1 MARPMRIEYSGALYH
16 LTSRGNGG
24 DDIFRDDEDRLV
36 FLETLSN
43 SRNRY
48 NCVLHAY
55 CLMSNH
61 FHLLVETPDANVSAF
76 MRHLNSVYTQKF
88 NYHHKRAGH
97 VMQGRFKSILVQKDL
112 YLLELAR
119 YIVLNPV
126 RARMV
131 RAAKDWPWSSYRA
144 TAGLCE
150 PESMLT
156 IDWILSNFS
165 KRKDRAIEKYRSF
178 VSEGRNQPSPMDNL
192 INQIYL
198 GGAEFIKESKNKCP
212 QDYSLDEIPK
222 VQKRPTAQPI
232 EFYAQSAG
240 DRNQAIICAYASGGY
255 SMREIGEYFGLHL
268 SSIGK
273 IVNSKF

>member
-24 DDIFRDDEDRLV
+24 DDIFRDDQDRVV
-36 FLETLSN
+36 FLESLRK

-61 FHLLVETPDANVSAF
+61 YHLLVETPDANVSAF

-97 VMQGRFKSILVQKDL
+97 VMQGRFKSILVQKDQ

-126 RARMV
+126 RAGMV
-131 RAAKDWPWSSYRA
+131 RTAKDWPWSSYRA
-144 TAGLCE
+144 TAGLCG
-150 PESMLT
+150 PEGMLT
-156 IDWILSNFS
+156 IDWILSHFS
-165 KRKDRAIEKYRSF
+165 KRKKLAIQKYRTF
-178 VSEGRNQPSPMDNL
+178 VSEGYNQPNPMDN
-192 INQIYL
+192 IVNQIYL
-198 GGAEFIKESKNKCP
+198 GDVEFVEKSKNKIPNEC
-212 QDYSLDEIPK
+212 SLDEIPK
-222 VQKRPTAQPI
+222 IQKRPTAKSI
-232 EFYAQSAG
+232 KFYAQSA
-240 DRNQAIICAYASGGY
+240 DSRNQAIISAYASGGY
-255 SMREIGEYFGLHL
+255 SLKQIGKYFGLHL

-273 IVNSKF
+273 IVNSNF